1 MAVINSDIFC
11 SFRFIELENGSH
23 YTVCTAVH
31 KTSLQYSCTQNQF
44 TEQMYTIQLSVQ
56 FKFLKLVVS
65 KVSSSLGSNE
75 YFLNLSFTKL
85 DLSSF

>member
-1 MAVINSDIFC
+1 MNKVTAQALSNLSMITPFSDYVV
-11 SFRFIELENGSH
+11 H
-23 YTVCTAVH
+23 TAVQKPVCSTGVQ

-65 KVSSSLGSNE
+65 KLVAH
-75 YFLNLSFTKL
+75 
-85 DLSSF
+85 